1 MIILKNTKNT
11 QTVFINKRKDVGLKA
26 AVQYYTKAEADEKF
40 QPKGDYV
47 TPEDID
53 SIVGSVVDEKV
64 APFQS
69 EIDELET
76 SKQEVFQVNQPLYF
90 ERDNEDLTLNVNLND
105 YATKEDLENID
116 ISGKQD
122 VLVSGVNIKTINGE
136 SILGSGD
143 ISISMPTLKYNAST
157 NKFEGDFQAV
167 YSAIS
172 SKDSPFSIYL
182 PHNNEVI
189 EATLAFI
196 NGTNITAYAS
206 ITYTGNSM
214 HFAYYIKP
222 DGTYTNAISQFQA
235 QEELTPG
242 DNIDINDDLVISWV
256 APDVQFVNTIFADNE
271 SLKYAIADFK
281 GGYTEKE
288 FPLATTEVAGLMS
301 PEDKAKLDAGSG
313 GGSEITTIILDYNSN
328 SVLKGSYDEVV
339 EALNNKKEVLAY
351 LYYSNIFGKNLLP
364 ATNILYPGDIG
375 STHILFLFH
384 SEEDTSSKTLHK
396 IYEVKLDI
404 GNVVWS
410 TPYLIDYVTQNVYDT
425 KMSEIDNA
433 IDDLQTQ
440 VGNVATVLDN
450 INGETI

>member
-1 MIILKNTKNT
+1 MIILKNTINT

-40 QPKGDYV
+40 QPKGNYV
-47 TPEDID
+47 TPEDVD
-53 SIVGSVVDEKV
+53 SIVESVVDEKIT
-64 APFQS
+64 PIQN
-69 EIDELET
+69 EINELET

-90 ERDNEDLTLNVNLND
+90 ERDNEDLTLNVNLDN

-122 VLVSGVNIKTINGE
+122 TLVSGVNIKTINGE

-157 NKFEGDFQAV
+157 DKFEGDFQAV

-301 PEDKAKLDAGSG
+301 PEDKANLD
-313 GGSEITTIILDYNSN
+313 
-328 SVLKGSYDEVV
+328 
-339 EALNNKKEVLAY
+339 
-351 LYYSNIFGKNLLP
+351 NLQL
-364 ATNILYPGDIG
+364 
-375 STHILFLFH
+375 
-384 SEEDTSSKTLHK
+384 
-396 IYEVKLDI
+396 
-404 GNVVWS
+404 
-410 TPYLIDYVTQNVYDT
+410 
-425 KMSEIDNA
+425 
-433 IDDLQTQ
+433 Q
-440 VGNVATVLDN
+440 VGNISAVLDN
-450 INGETI
+450 INGEII